1 MIANMSIYAQIHK
14 RLEYQQNVANIIWGA
29 QFAYYIHCLTVLR
42 FEISVSIH
50 LAK

>member
-1 MIANMSIYAQIHK
+1 MIGNMSIYAQIHK
-14 RLEYQQNVANIIWGA
+14 RLEYQQNVANITWGA